1 MNDWKGHGNSLKK
14 LAWEHCC
21 FDSPV
26 LALTMEQKANPA
38 VLSSY
43 CLVVVVCLVVVWEM
57 VSNSLALIGSVYF
70 LSVSDISTKP

>member
-14 LAWEHCC
+14 LAWEHC

-43 CLVVVVCLVVVWEM
+43 CLVVIVCLVVVWEM